1 MNELT
6 GEARAASNHIDRVE
20 DRVRAP
26 TGDPQS
32 GFGVYTRSS
41 DPYGPMA
48 TLIRIWLLGR
58 SFGKTGY
65 VVKGG
70 FFAVYNKN
78 RYTHRTRVASTS
90 RPPPDRAINTA
101 IITSLY
107 IAIQRYTLYSYT
119 SLYAIQPLQ
128 HPSVEFMTSYVLTL
142 G

>member
-1 MNELT
+1 MTQRVSDVYSGLYIKLEKWTTYGTVYVYVN
-6 GEARAASNHIDRVE
+6 NIDRVE

-32 GFGVYTRSS
+32 GFGVSTGSP

-70 FFAVYNKN
+70 FFAVYNKPL
-78 RYTHRTRVASTS
+78 YTSDTRCVYITATS
-90 RPPPDRAINTA
+90 R
-101 IITSLY
+101 
-107 IAIQRYTLYSYT
+107 QSY
-119 SLYAIQPLQ
+119 
-128 HPSVEFMTSYVLTL
+128 
-142 G
+142 

>member
-1 MNELT
+1 MTQRVSDVYSGLYIKLEKWTTYGTVYVYVN
-6 GEARAASNHIDRVE
+6 NIDRVE

-32 GFGVYTRSS
+32 GFGVSTGSP

-70 FFAVYNKN
+70 FLLYIIN

-119 SLYAIQPLQ
+119 SL
-128 HPSVEFMTSYVLTL
+128 TL
-142 G
+142 YNL